1 MDPEGMVALLNYRE
15 DGVTR
20 TSIDACASQRLTNDL
35 VRSILRL
42 LEGWPQGGKA
52 LISLLHLALT
62 AVTL

>member
-20 TSIDACASQRLTNDL
+20 MSIDTCISQRLINDL

-52 LISLLHLALT
+52 LVFLLHLAPT
-62 AVTL
+62 AMAI